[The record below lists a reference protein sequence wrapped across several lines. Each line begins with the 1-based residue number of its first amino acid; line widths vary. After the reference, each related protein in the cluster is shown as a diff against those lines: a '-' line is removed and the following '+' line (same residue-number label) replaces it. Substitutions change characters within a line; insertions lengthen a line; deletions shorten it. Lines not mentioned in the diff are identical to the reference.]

1 MNYRRNKTI
10 KYYAEYH
17 IEKLDGSHGAILGSD
32 GILILDGRNRF
43 SNMISDAQRH
53 CAQLLKDKYI
63 IGISIQ
69 RGDFRHSK
77 ELCYIPR
84 YKDGIKLW

>member
-1 MNYRRNKTI
+1 M
-10 KYYAEYH
+10 KYYAEYFV
-17 IEKLDGSHGAILGSD
+17 KGLDNKPHPALGSD
-32 GILILDGRNRF
+32 GVLILDARKTF
-43 SNMISDAQRH
+43 THMIIDAQRH
-53 CAQLLKDKYI
+53 SAQLLKDKYI